1 MAIFIFLKLN
11 LLKLKD
17 NFIFC
22 NCSFAE
28 NKETSYII
36 TLHIKA
42 YIFTL
47 LHNSTIYVKYF
58 YFWKNAKSTKIYINF
73 FEFFL
78 YTIIIIFSNW
88 KKALLFF
95 SQYFKH
101 HLIKNLYIYSINIIT
116 EISFLLIII
125 LCKLTIMKIWKKYM
139 LNRNAWNNINTR

>member
-1 MAIFIFLKLN
+1 MKLN

-58 YFWKNAKSTKIYINF
+58 YFRKNAKSTKIYINF
-73 FEFFL
+73 FEFFYIQSLL
-78 YTIIIIFSNW
+78 YLVIE

-125 LCKLTIMKIWKKYM
+125 LCKLTIMKIWKKFI
-139 LNRNAWNNINTR
+139 LNRNA